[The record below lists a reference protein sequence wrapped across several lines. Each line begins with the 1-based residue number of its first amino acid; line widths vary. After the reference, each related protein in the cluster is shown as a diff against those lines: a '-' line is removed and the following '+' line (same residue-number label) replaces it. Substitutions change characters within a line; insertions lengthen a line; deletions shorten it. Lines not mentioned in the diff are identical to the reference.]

1 MSALSAAQSLSGCRP
16 KPEVDVMVNFFSDSD
31 NRMAIVE
38 AADKLGAEPPNNRPS
53 TKRGG
58 LGLFQKNSGWT
69 DYCDWQAVYDFY
81 NYAKISANFPKPAM
95 NQASSCGTIKTA
107 LVGLESAKQN
117 AIASGDTLYKKA
129 IDMKISEY
137 NAIYSSLDCDQYIL
151 NQERIKTEEAIKRQ
165 EQYSAGLASEAF
177 DKASGTT
184 PTAGS
189 KTGTY
194 VLYGFV
200 GLSAIIFLTV
210 LLKKD

>member
-16 KPEVDVMVNFFSDSD
+16 KPEVDVMVNFFSDPD

-38 AADKLGAEPPNNRPS
+38 TADKLGAEPPNNRPS
-53 TKRGG
+53 VKRGG

-81 NYAKISANFPKPAM
+81 NYAKISKDFPKPAM
-95 NQASSCGTIKTA
+95 NQASSCGNIKTA
-107 LVGLESAKQN
+107 LVGLESARQT

-137 NAIYSSLDCDQYIL
+137 NSIKSALNCDQYIID
-151 NQERIKTEEAIKRQ
+151 QERIKTEEAIKRQ
-165 EQYSAGLASEAF
+165 ELLSSQLASEAF

-200 GLSAIIFLTV
+200 GLSAIVFLTV

>member
-16 KPEVDVMVNFFSDSD
+16 KPEVDKMVNFFSDPD

-53 TKRGG
+53 VKKKG

-81 NYAKISANFPKPAM
+81 NYAKISADFPKPAM
-95 NQASSCGTIKTA
+95 NQASSCGNIKTA
-107 LVGLESAKQN
+107 LVGLESARQT

-137 NAIYSSLDCDQYIL
+137 NSINSSLNCDQYIL
-151 NQERIKTEEAIKRQ
+151 DQERIKTEEAIKRQ
-165 EQYSAGLASEAF
+165 EILSSQLASEAF

-184 PTAGS
+184 PTEGS

>member
-16 KPEVDVMVNFFSDSD
+16 KAEVDNMVRFFSDSD
-31 NRMAIVE
+31 NAKAIAE
-38 AADKLGAEPPNNRPS
+38 AEDKLGGAPPNNRPS
-53 TKRGG
+53 TNSGW
-58 LGLFQKNSGWT
+58 GLFKKNSGWT

-81 NYAKISANFPKPAM
+81 NYAKITADFPKPPM
-95 NQASSCGTIKTA
+95 VQSSCGVIKSA

-117 AIASGDTLYKKA
+117 AIASRDDLYKKA
-129 IDMKISEY
+129 IEIKISEY
-137 NAIYSSLDCDQYIL
+137 NALYASLNCDQYIL
-151 NQERIKTEEAIKRQ
+151 DQERIKAEEMAKRQ
-165 EQYSAGLASEAF
+165 EILSAELQEKAF
-177 DKASGTT
+177 DKASGST
-184 PTAGS
+184 PTEGS

>member
-16 KPEVDVMVNFFSDSD
+16 KAEVENMVNFFKDPD
-31 NRMAIVE
+31 NAMAIAE
-38 AADKLGAEPPNNRPS
+38 ATDKLGGVPPDNRKS
-53 TKRGG
+53 YHTGVG
-58 LGLFQKNSGWT
+58 FLGRWHDF
-69 DYCDWQAVYDFY
+69 CDWQAVYDFY
-81 NYAKISANFPKPAM
+81 NYAKIASIFPKPTM
-95 NQASSCGTIKTA
+95 NQSSCGVIKTA

-117 AIASGDTLYKKA
+117 AIASKDDLYRKA
-129 IDMKISEY
+129 IEIKISEY
-137 NAIYSSLDCDQYIL
+137 NALYASLNCDQYIL
-151 NQERIKTEEAIKRQ
+151 DQERIKAEDMARRQ
-165 EQYSAGLASEAF
+165 EVFASELQAQAF

-184 PTAGS
+184 PTEGS

>member
-16 KPEVDVMVNFFSDSD
+16 KPEVDNMVNFFS
-31 NRMAIVE
+31 NPNNNMAIIE
-38 AADKLGAEPPNNRPS
+38 AANKLGSEPPNNRPS

-81 NYAKISANFPKPAM
+81 NYAKISADYPKPAM
-95 NQASSCGTIKTA
+95 NQASSCGNIKSA
-107 LVGLESAKQN
+107 LVGLESAKQT
-117 AIASGDTLYKKA
+117 AIATGDTLYKKA

-137 NAIYSSLDCDQYIL
+137 NSIYSSLNCDQYI
-151 NQERIKTEEAIKRQ
+151 NDQERIKTEEAIKRQ
-165 EQYSAGLASEAF
+165 ELLSSQLAAEAF
-177 DKASGTT
+177 KDATDD
-184 PTAGS
+184 PAAQGS

-200 GLSAIIFLTV
+200 GLSAIVFLTV
-210 LLKKD
+210 LLKNN

>member
-16 KPEVDVMVNFFSDSD
+16 KPEVDRMVNFFSDSD
-31 NRMAIVE
+31 NRMAIME

-53 TKRGG
+53 VKKKGI
-58 LGLFQKNSGWT
+58 GLFQKNSGWT

-81 NYAKISANFPKPAM
+81 NYAKISAEYPKPSR
-95 NQASSCGTIKTA
+95 NQAESCGDIKTA
-107 LVGLESAKQN
+107 LVGLESAKQTT
-117 AIASGDTLYKKA
+117 IASGDTLYKKA

-137 NAIYSSLDCDQYIL
+137 NSIYASLDCDQYIL
-151 NQERIKTEEAIKRQ
+151 DQERIKTEEALKRQ
-165 EQYSAGLASEAF
+165 GLFSSELAAEAF

-200 GLSAIIFLTV
+200 GLSAIVFLTV
-210 LLKKD
+210 LLKKN